1 MLTVNVTL
9 LLATLS
15 SGLPPLAVPL
25 PPGELR
31 GQVTGRDGRAVASFT
46 VNGVA
51 FAGPEGRF
59 KVLTPPEGEFRV
71 VIRAAGY
78 APNVFQ
84 VQGASGK
91 KLAVPE
97 IRLGGGEHL
106 LGEVLDA
113 ETEMPVVQARAALAD
128 PAKIERLRFVRPEI
142 VAPIAVAGSGGWYEI
157 RRAPRGLL
165 VLVVSAP
172 GYLPEFVQVNTRQ
185 PLPSVRLHR
194 GGTVAGVV
202 RDAAGQPLPGAKV
215 VAVSPE
221 ALDAAEVT
229 ADAKG
234 IFSLPKLRAG
244 RYQVL
249 ARAAGRS
256 ADGGE
261 VAVEDDAV
269 SAVTVRVP
277 APASLALAH

>member
-1 MLTVNVTL
+1 MLTVNVAL
-9 LLATLS
+9 LLAALS
-15 SGLPPLAVPL
+15 SALPPGVPP

-31 GQVTGRDGRAVASFT
+31 GQVLGKDGKPVARFT

-51 FAGPEGRF
+51 FAAPDGRF

-71 VIRAAGY
+71 VVRASGY
-78 APNVFQ
+78 APNVFH

-91 KLAVPE
+91 KLQIPE
-97 IRLGGGEHL
+97 IRLGDGEHI

-113 ETEMPVVQARAALAD
+113 ETEQPVKDARAALAD
-128 PAKIERLRFVRPEI
+128 PAQIERLRLVRPEV
-142 VAPIAVAGSGGWYEI
+142 VAPVGRSGDGGWYEI
-157 RRAPRGLL
+157 RRAPRGQL

-185 PLPSVRLHR
+185 PLPTVRLHR
-194 GGTVAGVV
+194 GGTIAGVV
-202 RDAAGQPLPGAKV
+202 RDSTGHPLPGAKV
-215 VAVSPE
+215 LVVSPQAIDAGE
-221 ALDAAEVT
+221 AI

-234 IFSLPKLRAG
+234 VFSLAGLRPG

-249 ARAAGRS
+249 ARAAGRA

-261 VAVEDDAV
+261 VTVEDDAV
-269 SAVTVRVP
+269 TTAAVRVP
-277 APASLALAH
+277 VSLPVALVR

>member
-1 MLTVNVTL
+1 MLTVNVAL
-9 LLATLS
+9 VVAALS
-15 SGLPPLAVPL
+15 SALPPEVPA

-31 GQVTGRDGRAVASFT
+31 GQVTGRNGKPVAAFT

-51 FAGPEGRF
+51 FQGAEGRF

-71 VIRAAGY
+71 VIRADGY
-78 APNVFQ
+78 APNVFH

-91 KLAVPE
+91 KLEVPE
-97 IRLGGGEHL
+97 IRLGDGEHM

-113 ETEMPVVQARAALAD
+113 ESELPVSDAKAALAD

-142 VAPIAVAGSGGWYEI
+142 VAPVGVSGSGGWYEI

-194 GGTVAGVV
+194 GGTLTGVV
-202 RDAAGQPLPGAKV
+202 RDASGATVAGARVL
-215 VAVSPE
+215 AVSQAAGDGGE
-221 ALDAAEVT
+221 ALTDAT
-229 ADAKG
+229 G
-234 IFSLPKLRAG
+234 SFSMRKLRPG
-244 RYQVL
+244 KYQVL

-256 ADGGE
+256 VDGGE
-261 VAVEDDAV
+261 VAVDDGAV
-269 SAVTVRVP
+269 ADVALRVP
-277 APASLALAH
+277 GHVSVALVR